1 MLVTLHRR
9 HAIKYPKDALTP
21 DSGSS
26 LQSDFRQTFPPNYK
40 EKTDHYDE
48 VRKVYITNS
57 HCPAEVKP
65 FKKKYHH
72 TYPLER
78 FETPPSLLGEVPEV
92 ENFHVPPFL
101 DVAQTLR
108 EIIDEQEDDQ
118 ATLRAD
124 IWNEVAARLPFS
136 TNLPLRTG
144 LNLGN
149 FPFETMQRQTMAPH
163 VGDQALF
170 TLNSSSSG
178 DTLFDPLERP
188 QNLALWLQSVFE
200 IRAQTQDAIGELVPM
215 NHATLNTRAELH
227 LIVSRQTTLTPLGHF
242 EEFEAGR
249 EAGDRSSEVIYRY
262 RNYFRGRRGGRNSRG
277 KCRVA
282 LRKWLQ
288 KVRGIFGHG

>member
-1 MLVTLHRR
+1 MLATLHRR

-26 LQSDFRQTFPPNYK
+26 LQSDFRQTFPPNK
-40 EKTDHYDE
+40 EERTDHYDE
-48 VRKVYITNS
+48 VRKVYITSS

-78 FETPPSLLGEVPEV
+78 FDTPPSLLGEVPEV

-118 ATLRAD
+118 VTLRED

-149 FPFETMQRQTMAPH
+149 FPFDTMQGPTVAPH
-163 VGDQALF
+163 MGLPALF
-170 TLNSSSSG
+170 TFNSSTSS
-178 DTLFDPLERP
+178 DTLLDPLERP

-200 IRAQTQDAIGELVPM
+200 TRAQTQDVIGELVPV
-215 NHATLNTRAELH
+215 NHPPVDTRVELH
-227 LIVSRQTTLTPLGHF
+227 LEASRQTTLAPLGHL
-242 EEFEAGR
+242 EEFEPGAG
-249 EAGDRSSEVIYRY
+249 AGNRSSEVIYRY
-262 RNYFRGRRGGRNSRG
+262 RNYFRGRRGGGGSRR
-277 KCRVA
+277 KCKMA
-282 LRKWLQ
+282 FRKWMQ